1 MKATVQIFAFF
12 SLILASC
19 STPLTPFTR
28 TLYDEQ
34 NFTDSDLKRIQF
46 FLSSDLVLYRYLDE
60 KADYQINGGS
70 VRVRDGRKTQEV
82 VIKQGT
88 PGVFISR
95 PNSDHFAISFE
106 EADNAK
112 FLMFG
117 PNPKNGGRYELLASD
132 WNRRTGTVTYD
143 NAKFK
148 TYSEVIPKLM
158 VDLKQSRTNT
168 RERKTVSGRKVE

>member
-1 MKATVQIFAFF
+1 MKANIQILAFF
-12 SLILASC
+12 ALILASC

-60 KADYQINGGS
+60 KTDYQINDGS

-82 VIKQGT
+82 VIKHGT

-106 EADNAK
+106 EGDNAK

-168 RERKTVSGRKVE
+168 RERKTVGGRKV